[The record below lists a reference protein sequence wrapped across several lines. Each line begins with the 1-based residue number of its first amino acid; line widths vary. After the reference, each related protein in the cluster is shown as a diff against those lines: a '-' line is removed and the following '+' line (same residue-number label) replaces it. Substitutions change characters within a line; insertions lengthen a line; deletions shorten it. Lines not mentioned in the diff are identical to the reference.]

1 MIDKLLN
8 DQTMQVLQKSLD
20 LRAKNQNFIAANIAN
35 AETPGYS
42 AVKFQFEN
50 ALAQAIDGR
59 RGGLPLATTNPN
71 HIAGSPATIAEVDGV
86 TVESRDHTGVG
97 DKNSVNVDGEMIE
110 LSKNELMFETSAQ
123 LLQKKL
129 GLLRYVIAGQ

>member
-1 MIDKLLN
+1 MIGKLLG
-8 DQTMQVLQKSLD
+8 DQTTQVLKKSLD

-42 AVKFQFEN
+42 AVKFQFED
-50 ALAQAIDGR
+50 ALAQAIDQRQAGAALTATDPRHITNGAASIAAVGGR
-59 RGGLPLATTNPN
+59 
-71 HIAGSPATIAEVDGV
+71 I
-86 TVESRDHTGVG
+86 VEITDQTGVG
-97 DKNSVNVDGEMIE
+97 DKNSVSVDDEMLE

-123 LLQKKL
+123 LLQKKI

>member
-1 MIDKLLN
+1 MIDKLLA
-8 DQTMQVLQKSLD
+8 DPATQVLRKSLD
-20 LRAKNQNFIAANIAN
+20 LRAKNQNFIAANVAN

-42 AVKFQFEN
+42 AVKFQFED
-50 ALAQAIDGR
+50 ALASAIDGR
-59 RGGLPLATTNPN
+59 RQGLALATTNPG
-71 HIAGSPATIAEVDGV
+71 HIATGAQEIADVDGITTEV
-86 TVESRDHTGVG
+86 RDNTGIG
-97 DKNSVNVDGEMIE
+97 DKNSVDVDAEMLE

>member
-1 MIDKLLN
+1 MIDKVLT
-8 DQTMQVLQKSLD
+8 DPATQTLIKSLD

-42 AVKFQFEN
+42 AVKFQFEE
-50 ALAQAIDGR
+50 ALAAAV
-59 RGGLPLATTNPN
+59 GGQQQGLALATTNPG
-71 HIAGSPATIAEVDGV
+71 HIAAGAQAIADVDGTTTEV
-86 TVESRDHTGVG
+86 RDNTGIG
-97 DKNSVNVDGEMIE
+97 DKNSVDVDGEMLD

-123 LLQKKL
+123 LLQKKM

>member
-1 MIDKLLN
+1 MIDKLLS
-8 DQTMQVLQKSLD
+8 DPATQVLRKSLD
-20 LRAKNQNFIAANIAN
+20 LRAKNQNFIAANVAN

-42 AVKFQFEN
+42 AVKFQFED
-50 ALAQAIDGR
+50 ALAAAIDGR
-59 RGGLPLATTNPN
+59 RQGLALTTTNPG
-71 HIAGSPATIAEVDGV
+71 HIATGAQAIADVDGV
-86 TVESRDHTGVG
+86 TTEIRDRTGVG
-97 DKNSVNVDGEMIE
+97 DRNSVDVDAEMLD

>member
-1 MIDKLLN
+1 MIDKLLS
-8 DQTMQVLQKSLD
+8 DPASQALQKSLD

-42 AVKFQFEN
+42 AVKFQFED

-59 RGGLPLATTNPN
+59 RQGLPLAVTNPG
-71 HIAGSPATIAEVDGV
+71 HIATGATNIAGVEGVVTEV
-86 TVESRDHTGVG
+86 RDHTGIG
-97 DKNSVNVDGEMIE
+97 DKNSVDVDAEMLE

-123 LLQKKL
+123 LLQKKI
-129 GLLRYVIAGQ
+129 GLLRYVIDG

>member
-1 MIDKLLN
+1 MIDKLLA
-8 DQTMQVLQKSLD
+8 DPTMQVLQKSLD

-42 AVKFQFEN
+42 AVKFQFED

-59 RGGLPLATTNPN
+59 RHSLPLATTNPS
-71 HIAGSPATIAEVDGV
+71 HMTASPSTIAEVDGV
-86 TVESRDHTGVG
+86 TVVSHDHTGVG
-97 DKNSVNVDGEMIE
+97 DKNSVSVDNEMIE